1 MQQHLNLAVEPP
13 PDFSAQK
20 LVTEGTARSWAAFS
34 QDGLYRYALGRHWHD
49 HGAPPNKSRLMVFV
63 MLNPSTASGLVDDPT
78 IRRCITFA
86 EREILNGILV
96 VNLFG
101 FRSTKPRGLLD
112 TKDPIGPQNDRMV
125 RWALSHPDVALAVAA
140 WGHISV
146 TGVLRLA
153 EMARQRVL
161 DMPPPHDGGAR
172 YPFSCLGLTDVAP
185 FEPRHPL
192 MLRSDA
198 PLVRF
203 Q

>member
-1 MQQHLNLAVEPP
+1 MQTFLDLKALPP
-13 PDFSAQK
+13 LDFADQG

-34 QDGLYRYALGRHWHD
+34 KDGAYRYALGRHWHD

-63 MLNPSTASGLVDDPT
+63 MLNPSTAGGLIDDPT
-78 IRRCITFA
+78 IRRCISFA
-86 EREILNGILV
+86 ERELLNGILV

-112 TKDPIGPQNDRMV
+112 TADPIGPQNDRMV
-125 RWALSHPDVALAVAA
+125 RWALNHPDIAIAVAA
-140 WGHISV
+140 WGRISLPRV
-146 TGVLRLA
+146 RRLA
-153 EMARQRVL
+153 VMPRQSVL
-161 DMPPPHDGGAR
+161 DMPAPHGDVAR
-172 YPFSCLGLTDVAP
+172 YPFSCLGLTEVAP

-192 MLRSDA
+192 MLRNDA